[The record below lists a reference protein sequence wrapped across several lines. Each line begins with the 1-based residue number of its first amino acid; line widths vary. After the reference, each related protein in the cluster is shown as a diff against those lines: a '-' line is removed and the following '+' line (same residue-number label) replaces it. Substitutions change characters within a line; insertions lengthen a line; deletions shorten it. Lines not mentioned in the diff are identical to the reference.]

1 MNRKQNNLYDI
12 IQISLFTFV
21 IFSCRTLSTC
31 ISTFPHYH
39 FWSFSKPALSLF
51 IISKRKLLKNTLITI
66 SFYHTQNYLSKWD
79 QISVWINFA
88 HLCSLSNY
96 HGTLFRIYKMLHF
109 LPNWRLVDSQ
119 RLIRIRTKWAV
130 SAKFHLY
137 MNISGFK
144 RFTWKNLDFLQMV
157 SSKS

>member
-1 MNRKQNNLYDI
+1 MNRKQKNLYDI
-12 IQISLFTFV
+12 IQIFLFTFV

-66 SFYHTQNYLSKWD
+66 SFYHTRNYLSRWD

-88 HLCSLSNY
+88 HLWLYCMRIGMMVVMSQWNSNDMFDVFLKLQPLCY
-96 HGTLFRIYKMLHF
+96 HFSDIF
-109 LPNWRLVDSQ
+109 
-119 RLIRIRTKWAV
+119 IR
-130 SAKFHLY
+130 
-137 MNISGFK
+137 
-144 RFTWKNLDFLQMV
+144 KNLLA
-157 SSKS
+157 